1 MSEGHCRSDYRQEG
15 RLCLRT
21 KGNQGKLFEQ
31 VEHWF
36 KQAQTNNFAGIEV
49 TYQTTESG
57 HHRIETRQCYSVPV
71 IALGHFR
78 TKLVGKDCKR

>member
-1 MSEGHCRSDYRQEG
+1 MGCQKDIAAQIIAKKADYVLG
-15 RLCLRT
+15 L

-36 KQAQTNNFAGIEV
+36 KQAQTNYFAGIEV
-49 TYQTTESG
+49 SSYQTESG

-71 IALGHFR
+71 IALGG